1 VQAVVMKAKGAI
13 VLNRGGLLPRLCFRP
28 EGSRWRGETAALRDS
43 SRLMTAEGHER
54 GAQNEQMLSALLPK
68 ADVRLARSNK
78 YTPLA
83 TCKTYARCGFV
94 LPPDAS
100 DKNLHALV
108 MCLQ

>member
-1 VQAVVMKAKGAI
+1 SESRRTPAPSWASDRKVADGAG
-13 VLNRGGLLPRLCFRP
+13 RLLRC
-28 EGSRWRGETAALRDS
+28 GIST
-43 SRLMTAEGHER
+43 RLMTAEGHKR
-54 GAQNEQMLSALLPK
+54 RAQNEQMSSALLPK